1 MSGRRQREAQSRV
14 AALWRR
20 RAFTFL
26 LFVVVVFLV
35 RAAFEVRMKEREA
48 AQNLDHAQLSL
59 DETSMREAKLKYDID
74 RLETTEGQEEAMR
87 QQFQMGRPGEGMLVL
102 VDPEAPATTTLVK
115 KTGWQK
121 FWALVRGE

>member
-1 MSGRRQREAQSRV
+1 
-14 AALWRR
+14 
-20 RAFTFL
+20 
-26 LFVVVVFLV
+26 
-35 RAAFEVRMKEREA
+35 MKEREA

-59 DETSMREAKLKYDID
+59 DETAAREAKLKYDIE

-102 VDPEAPATTTLVK
+102 VDPEAPATTTVVK